1 MANMNITAKRAYW
14 LFLVVAVCVLCVF
27 GLSPKDS
34 YASVRNEAVW
44 ETGLQTSAVK
54 VTADY
59 LCEDGQT
66 VLMNDLT
73 QSRTVRLILTANRE
87 AIGGTLACSVSPQ
100 NAATVQAPETV
111 TVTDTDTVVELILT
125 PGVVS
130 QDTYAVLSVCWTAEN
145 GQTLQG
151 DFHFAVPAQS
161 AQQEDSLRSEK
172 TVSGV
177 TINAMKQF
185 VPGSAVALT
194 VKYPSDCQQIRLSLA
209 GEVFPAG
216 TRYSTEYDSEDVLL
230 YDPAQICLET
240 AGTKQMTVLVTLP
253 AETVS
258 DAVTFQANVIGAD
271 YVTTVQAQSTPV
283 DGALLLPDAYFY
295 KLTDGGS
302 FTVPFPG
309 GWDGCTLSY
318 TVQKLTQTQQGIA
331 YETTVNTESQ
341 GLSVVSNT
349 NNISITLTGRDVPAG
364 TYQLL
369 LVWNYQTYTVAQQAV
384 TFHISYPDRVTAVTG
399 GNAT

>member
-1 MANMNITAKRAYW
+1 MNKTAKRAYW

-87 AIGGTLACSVSPQ
+87 TLNGTLSCSVSPQ
-100 NAATVQAPETV
+100 GAATVEAPKTV
-111 TVTDTDTVVELILT
+111 AVTDAGTVVELFLT
-125 PGVVS
+125 PNAVAR
-130 QDTYAVLSVCWTAEN
+130 DTDAVLSVSWTTQK
-145 GQTLQG
+145 GQSLQG
-151 DFHFAVPAQS
+151 KFCFTVPVQGT
-161 AQQEDSLRSEK
+161 QQENSTISEK

-253 AETVS
+253 VETVS

-271 YVTTVQAQSTPV
+271 YVTTVQAQSEPIN
-283 DGALLLPDAYFY
+283 GALLLPDTYFY

>member
-1 MANMNITAKRAYW
+1 MKIAVKKAYW
-14 LFLVVAVCVLCVF
+14 LFLAVATCVLCVF
-27 GLSPKDS
+27 GLLSKDS

-59 LCEDGQT
+59 LNTEGQT
-66 VLMNDLT
+66 VLLQALT
-73 QSRTVRLILTANRE
+73 QSRTVRLVLTANRE
-87 AIGGTLACSVSPQ
+87 ALSGTLTCSVSPQ

-111 TVTDTDTVVELILT
+111 TATDAGSAVELILT
-125 PGVVS
+125 PGAVA
-130 QDTYAVLSVCWTAEN
+130 QDTDAVLSVCWTAQN
-145 GQTLQG
+145 GQILQG
-151 DFHFAVPAQS
+151 DFHFSVPAQS
-161 AQQEDSLRSEK
+161 VQQEDSLSSEN

-177 TINAMKQF
+177 TLNAMEQF

-216 TRYSTEYDSEDVLL
+216 TRYSTEYDYSDILL
-230 YDPAQICLET
+230 YDPALICLENDK
-240 AGTKQMTVLVTLP
+240 TKQTTVLVTLP
-253 AETVS
+253 AEAVS
-258 DAVTFQANVIGAD
+258 DTITFQANVIGAD
-271 YVTTVQAQSTPV
+271 YETSVQVQSEPI
-283 DGALLLPDAYFY
+283 DGALHLPDTYFY
-295 KLTDGGS
+295 TLTDGDS
-302 FTVPFPG
+302 FTLPFPG

-331 YETTVNTESQ
+331 YKTVVNTESQ

-349 NNISITLTGRDVPAG
+349 NNISVTLTGRDVPAG

-369 LVWNYQTYTVAQQAV
+369 LVWNYQTYAVAQQAV
-384 TFHISYPDRVTAVTG
+384 TFHVSYPERSTAMTG
-399 GNAT
+399 GDAT